1 MVVVSAAASLGAMR
15 GARREVIH
23 CESSQH
29 TVDALPDDE
38 GPRNGAL
45 PPPSERILTGVLE
58 KRTITAKGLSWRK
71 RNAVLSPD
79 YLSFGKV
86 IDDLYVEA
94 DLTLACQIACA
105 LLLNWLL
112 TVLSCG
118 SRSLCQSAGS

>member
-1 MVVVSAAASLGAMR
+1 MVVSAAASLGAMR
-15 GARREVIH
+15 GARGQAAIL
-23 CESSQH
+23 CDSSQH
-29 TVDALPDDE
+29 TVHALPDDG

-86 IDDLYVEA
+86 IDDWYVEA

>member
-1 MVVVSAAASLGAMR
+1 ML
-15 GARREVIH
+15 
-23 CESSQH
+23 
-29 TVDALPDDE
+29 
-38 GPRNGAL
+38 GAL

-86 IDDLYVEA
+86 IDDWYVEA
-94 DLTLACQIACA
+94 DLTLACQIVCA

-112 TVLSCG
+112 TVLPCG

>member
-86 IDDLYVEA
+86 IDDWYVEA